1 MRTLIGKT
9 RLLLGAAAIGL
20 AVGLTVPVV
29 HAAEPLKG
37 FAKGYAKFADEEL
50 TQAEKNLAGGLP
62 SNAKSKLD
70 KAKYQFNKIKS
81 SYPDLMSHPKVV
93 ELQKRIEAVEAGLSG
108 KKPAAPAPKAQKAEA
123 APSGAAPLKGFPKSY
138 AKFAEE
144 AVSKAEKD
152 FANGLPSN
160 AGTSVEQAKY
170 QLGKIKN
177 SDPAL
182 MQHPR
187 VMAIQQ
193 RVTEVE
199 GKIAGHFAAQ
209 KNSSGSS
216 TTTQAPSVPTR
227 TSAASSPSAQP
238 ATLTVSSVPP
248 KVVQPKKEEP
258 KAVAAAAP
266 AANTDDQWK
275 EIMVIMDEAKSAIIK
290 KAYFP
295 DTDKIE
301 EMSEAFTN
309 FDFAIQNGQVAHQG
323 YNEAIASGKLST
335 KGNWP
340 RRAEALA
347 NELDNTL
354 KRYGGRKDDYVK
366 KVFAEAKKAV
376 ADSDEA
382 MTKAESAKDVQKT
395 YWSTQAG
402 EWLVNGTK
410 RFDIALNALGEAAT
424 DGVRAEA
431 EGIKA
436 GRKGVEDKI
445 AKVNADVKA
454 AEEARIASNRFPSGY
469 NASVDPKVIAAA
481 EKEFGTK
488 VLRSAEIEGWTLR
501 REAKWVNTGWVFN
514 NYKYYKLWLAKKAST
529 GNILA
534 YSMRFRQ
541 KEMAD
546 GSWSAV
552 HYYSVGSTIR
562 ILEENLDK

>member
-81 SYPDLMSHPKVV
+81 SNPNLMSHPTVV
-93 ELQKRIEAVEAGLSG
+93 DLQKRIEAVEAGLNG
-108 KKPAAPAPKAQKAEA
+108 KKPAAPAPKAQQAEA
-123 APSGAAPLKGFPKSY
+123 APSGVAPLKGFPKGY

-187 VMAIQQ
+187 VVAIQQ

-199 GKIAGHFAAQ
+199 GKITAHFAAQ
-209 KNSSGSS
+209 KSSSGSS
-216 TTTQAPSVPTR
+216 AATKAPSAPAS
-227 TSAASSPSAQP
+227 TSAAPAAPAQP
-238 ATLTVSSVPP
+238 ATPTVSSA
-248 KVVQPKKEEP
+248 QPKAEEP

-266 AANTDDQWK
+266 AANSDDQWK
-275 EIMVIMDEAKSAIIK
+275 EIMVIMDNAKSAIVK

-309 FDFAIQNGQVAHQG
+309 FDFSIQNGQTALQG
-323 YNEAIASGKLST
+323 YDDAVASGKLST

-347 NELDNTL
+347 NELGNTL

-376 ADSDEA
+376 ADSNEA
-382 MTKAESAKDVQKT
+382 MVKADSAKGPQKT
-395 YWSTQAG
+395 YWSSQAG
-402 EWLVNGTK
+402 DWLANGTK
-410 RFDIALNALGEAAT
+410 RFDIALNALGEATT
-424 DGVRAEA
+424 DGVRAQADE
-431 EGIKA
+431 IKA

-445 AKVNADVKA
+445 AKINADVKA